1 MNKITQGV
9 MALSLVIPSAAL
21 IQSADQVSAQTQS
34 EVTSYSLNV
43 RSGPGSNY
51 KIVDWLKKGQ
61 IVNVIKD
68 GSQWDYVQFN
78 NGKTGYVYDKYL
90 KHISS
95 SDTSTVTAYS
105 LTLRSGPSSNNKAID
120 WLKKGTKVTV
130 LSSASGDWVK
140 VSSNGKTGYVNGKYL
155 SSTSVSSST
164 TVRTTSNSSNSYK
177 VNAYSLTL
185 RTGPNANNEA
195 IDWLK
200 KDTKVNVLSTSGGWS
215 KVSVNGKT
223 GYVNSKY
230 LTKTVNSSS
239 SNSTTSSTSSEI
251 KEVSAYWL
259 TMRNGPSANYKA
271 VDYLKKGTDVVVH
284 SYKGDWA
291 YVTASGK
298 NGYVNSKY
306 LSKTSSTS
314 PSNLSNSTTT
324 SGQSQ
329 TKYVISPDGLNLRS
343 GRGISNK
350 IVVNMPYGV
359 SVKVSDVS
367 NGWGKV
373 QYGGHTGYANVNYLS
388 FVKPSSSSTPAK
400 SSGSLKGKLIALDP
414 GHGGPYAGA
423 QGIVDEED
431 VNLQIALKTRDKLQ
445 SLGAHVIMTRTSDTA
460 CSTAGYRQDLSCRP
474 ALATRMGADA
484 FISIHANSGS
494 SSASGSEAYYYNSSR
509 GDKQLASNI
518 ANEFREDVGM
528 KVRQVSYANFAVL
541 RGSTVPSTLVE
552 TGFVTNKSD
561 ASKLGSSQYQDKFAK
576 AIAEGIQE
584 YFE

>member
-21 IQSADQVSAQTQS
+21 IQSAEQVNAQTQS

-61 IVNVIKD
+61 IVNVLKD
-68 GSQWDYVQFN
+68 GSQWDFVQFN

-90 KHISS
+90 KNISS

-105 LTLRSGPSSNNKAID
+105 LTLRSGPSADNKAID

-130 LSSASGDWVK
+130 LSSVTGDWVK
-140 VSSNGKTGYVNGKYL
+140 VSANGKTGYVNGKYL
-155 SSTSVSSST
+155 SSTTASASTAVSK
-164 TVRTTSNSSNSYK
+164 TSNSLNTHK

-185 RTGPNANNEA
+185 RTGPSVNDKA

-200 KDTKVNVLSTSGGWS
+200 KGTNVNVLSTSGSWS
-215 KVSVNGKT
+215 KVSANGKT
-223 GYVNSKY
+223 GYLNSKY
-230 LTKTVNSSS
+230 LTKTSNSSV
-239 SNSTTSSTSSEI
+239 SNSINTSSEV

-259 TMRNGPSANYKA
+259 TMRTGPGTNHKA
-271 VDYLKKGTDVVVH
+271 IDYLKKGTDVVVH

-291 YVTASGK
+291 YVTSSGR

-306 LSKTSSTS
+306 LSKTGNSSTS
-314 PSNLSNSTTT
+314 NVSNSTSSSVQTE
-324 SGQSQ
+324 

-343 GRGISNK
+343 GKSISNK
-350 IVVNMPYGV
+350 VVVNMPYGAT
-359 SVKVSDVS
+359 VKVSNVS

-373 QYGGHTGYANVNYLS
+373 EYSGHTGYANVNYLS
-388 FVKPSSSSTPAK
+388 SAKPSSSSNTVK
-400 SSGSLKGKLIALDP
+400 SNGTLKGKLIVLDP
-414 GHGGPYAGA
+414 GHGGPYPGA
-423 QGIVDEED
+423 QGFVSEED
-431 VNLQIALKTRDKLQ
+431 VNLQIALKTRNKLQ
-445 SLGAHVIMTRTSDTA
+445 SLGARVVMTRTSDTA
-460 CSTAGYRQDLSCRP
+460 CSTAGYREDLSCRP

-494 SSASGSEAYYYNSSR
+494 SSANGSETYYYNSSR
-509 GDKQLASNI
+509 GDKELAGDI
-518 ANEFREDVGM
+518 ASEFKEEVGM
-528 KVRQVSYANFAVL
+528 KIRQVSYANFAVL

-561 ASKLGSSQYQDKFAK
+561 AAKLGSSQYQEKFAK